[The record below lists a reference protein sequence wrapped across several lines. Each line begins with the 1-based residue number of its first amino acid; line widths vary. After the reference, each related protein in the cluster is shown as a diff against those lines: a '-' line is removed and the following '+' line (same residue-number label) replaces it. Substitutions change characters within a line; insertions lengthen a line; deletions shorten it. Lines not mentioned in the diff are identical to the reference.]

1 MDLRAAL
8 RTLLTLGKGTTQGLP
23 PLTADRDPIELFG
36 EQFAAATACGVL
48 LAESAALATVGADGK
63 PSARMVL
70 LKGYDRDG
78 FVFFTNYDSRKARD
92 MQANPQVALLFH
104 WASLQRQVRIEG
116 TVAQISREESEAYF
130 RTRPRGS
137 QVGAWAS
144 EQSAKLENR
153 EVLEKKAREIERRYA
168 GGDVPLPPFWGGYRL
183 APAQIEFWQG
193 RIDRLHDRILF
204 VRTESGWRSSRLY
217 P

>member
-1 MDLRAAL
+1 MNLRAAL
-8 RTLLTLGKGTTQGLP
+8 RTLLTLGKGTMRGLP
-23 PLTADRDPIELFG
+23 PLTAERDPIELFG
-36 EQFAAATACGVL
+36 EQFAAAAACGVL
-48 LAESAALATVGADGK
+48 LPEAAALATVGADGK

-70 LKGYDRDG
+70 LKDFDRKG
-78 FVFFTNYDSRKARD
+78 FVFFTNYESRKARD
-92 MQANPQVALLFH
+92 MQANPQVALVFH

-116 TVAQISREESEAYF
+116 TAEQISREESEAYF

-144 EQSAKLENR
+144 DQSAILENR
-153 EVLEKKAREIERRYA
+153 QLLESKARDIEQRYA
-168 GGDVPLPPFWGGYRL
+168 DADIPLPPLWGGYRL
-183 APAQIEFWQG
+183 VPDQIEFWQG

-204 VRTESGWRSSRLY
+204 VSTEDGWRASRLY